1 MKNMLLKV
9 LKVVHWIVWFPLI
22 PFFGSHSVFSAAIG
36 RISERTE

>member
-22 PFFGSHSVFSAAIG
+22 PFFGSDFPQHFFCCD
-36 RISERTE
+36 R